1 MRESFFDLKSEK
13 QDRMINASLHM
24 FAVNGYKHASTDDIV
39 KEAGIS
45 KGLLFHYFDSKAGLY
60 AFLLNYS
67 IRYLLFE
74 YGRYIEDE
82 TDYFEYH
89 LKLEQA
95 KLNVLR
101 NYPYMY
107 GFIDGAM
114 SESQIAIRQ
123 MSLEDLNRYEEAMD
137 NYKNR
142 LRLPELKD
150 GVEIEQVEN
159 LISFTIKGLTDAQ
172 LESGNP
178 SADLLYEQVSE
189 YINLIRNVTVK
200 R

>member
-24 FAVNGYKHASTDDIV
+24 FAVNGYKHASTDEIV

-114 SESQIAIRQ
+114 SESQVAIRQ
-123 MSLEDLNRYEEAMD
+123 MSMEDLDRYAEAMEA
-137 NYKNR
+137 YKNR
-142 LRLPELKD
+142 LRLPELKE

-159 LISFTIKGLTDAQ
+159 LIAFTIKGLTDAQ

-189 YINLIRNVTVK
+189 YINMIRNITVK

>member
-39 KEAGIS
+39 REAGIS

-60 AFLLNYS
+60 AFLLDYS
-67 IRYLLFE
+67 VRYLLFE
-74 YGRYIEDE
+74 YNRYIENE
-82 TDYFEYH
+82 TDFFEYH
-89 LKLEQA
+89 LKLESA

-114 SESQIAIRQ
+114 NESQVSIRQ
-123 MSLEDLNRYEEAMD
+123 ISEEDLKRYTDTLD
-137 NYKNR
+137 NYRNR
-142 LRLPELKD
+142 LVIPKLKE
-150 GVEIEQVEN
+150 GVTVEHIRN
-159 LISFTIKGLTDAQ
+159 LIDFTIKGLTEAQ

-178 SADLLYEQVSE
+178 SADKLYEQVAE
-189 YINLIRNVTVK
+189 YISLIRNVTVEK
-200 R
+200 

>member
-1 MRESFFDLKSEK
+1 MRESVFDLKSEK
-13 QDRMINASLHM
+13 QDRMINAALHM

-39 KEAGIS
+39 REAGIS

-67 IRYLLFE
+67 VRYLLFE
-74 YGRYIEDE
+74 YNRYIENE

-89 LKLEQA
+89 SKLEQA

-114 SESQIAIRQ
+114 CESQVSIRQ
-123 MSLEDLNRYEEAMD
+123 MSTEDLDRYADAMEA
-137 NYKNR
+137 YRNR
-142 LRLPELKD
+142 LIVPELKED
-150 GVEIEQVEN
+150 VEISQVEN
-159 LISFTIKGLTDAQ
+159 LIAFTIKGLTDAQ

-178 SADLLYEQVSE
+178 SADLLYKQVSE
-189 YINLIRNVTVK
+189 YINLIRSITV
-200 R
+200 RR

>member
-13 QDRMINASLHM
+13 QDRMINASLHI
-24 FAVNGYKHASTDDIV
+24 FAVNGYKHASTDEIV

-45 KGLLFHYFDSKAGLY
+45 KGLLFHYFDSKSGLY
-60 AFLLNYS
+60 DFLLDYS

-74 YGRYIEDE
+74 YNRYIEDE

-95 KLNVLR
+95 KLDVLR

-107 GFIDGAM
+107 GFIDSAM
-114 SESQIAIRQ
+114 SESQVLIRQ
-123 MSLEDLNRYEEAMD
+123 MSMEGLGRYSDALEAYQ
-137 NYKNR
+137 NR
-142 LRLPELKD
+142 LTVPDLKD
-150 GVEIEQVEN
+150 GIEIEQVEN
-159 LISFTIKGLTDAQ
+159 LIKFTIKGLTDAQ

-178 SADLLYEQVSE
+178 SADLLYEQVAE
-189 YINLIRNVTVK
+189 YINLIRNITV
-200 R
+200 RR

>member
-1 MRESFFDLKSEK
+1 
-13 QDRMINASLHM
+13 MINASLHM
-24 FAVNGYKHASTDDIV
+24 FATNGYKHASTDDIV

-60 AFLLNYS
+60 AFLLDYS
-67 IRYLLFE
+67 VRYLLFE
-74 YGRYIEDE
+74 YNRYIENED
-82 TDYFEYH
+82 DYFEYH

-114 SESQIAIRQ
+114 TESQVAIRQ
-123 MSLEDLNRYEEAMD
+123 MSLADLDRYTEAMEA
-137 NYKNR
+137 YRNR
-142 LRLPELKD
+142 LVIPELKE
-150 GVEIEQVEN
+150 GVEISQVEN
-159 LISFTIKGLTDAQ
+159 LIAFTIKGLTDAQ

-189 YINLIRNVTVK
+189 YINLIRNITV
-200 R
+200 RR